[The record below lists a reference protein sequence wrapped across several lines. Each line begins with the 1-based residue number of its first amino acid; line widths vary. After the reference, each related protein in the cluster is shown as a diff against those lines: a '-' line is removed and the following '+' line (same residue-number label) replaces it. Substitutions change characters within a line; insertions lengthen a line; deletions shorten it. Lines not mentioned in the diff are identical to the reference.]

1 MEDFAFLRCEVVASG
16 ANLLI
21 LPLKRSRKFSVA
33 SQLRPVNHKPG
44 LFPYAPAEN
53 RDPCHLQA
61 CLMERAIRLTSQRR
75 AILQIIEMATKHF
88 DASQIRKVQRPNAS
102 VGRGA
107 VYRRFTSVE
116 APSLDRRS

>member
-1 MEDFAFLRCEVVASG
+1 MVLTFSFSLSSDQGNFLSHRSCDQLTTSRDYFPMP
-16 ANLLI
+16 
-21 LPLKRSRKFSVA
+21 LPKTEI
-33 SQLRPVNHKPG
+33 PG
-44 LFPYAPAEN
+44 
-53 RDPCHLQA
+53 HLQA